1 MIFGYPKDDDLVV
14 SVEIQYNKDY
24 VQKHMNNISY
34 DELHDIVWNDIK
46 KINTSLPT
54 YKYIKKL
61 FLTDEEMIKTTTAKI
76 KRFKEIE
83 KILEREKNK
92 NI

>member
-1 MIFGYPKDDDLVV
+1 MACGKKKGKGKGKKVAEGAALASAKDEAIHKV
-14 SVEIQYNKDY
+14 
-24 VQKHMNNISY
+24 
-34 DELHDIVWNDIK
+34 DIK

-92 NI
+92 NV

>member
-83 KILEREKNK
+83 KILEREKN
-92 NI
+92 NNV